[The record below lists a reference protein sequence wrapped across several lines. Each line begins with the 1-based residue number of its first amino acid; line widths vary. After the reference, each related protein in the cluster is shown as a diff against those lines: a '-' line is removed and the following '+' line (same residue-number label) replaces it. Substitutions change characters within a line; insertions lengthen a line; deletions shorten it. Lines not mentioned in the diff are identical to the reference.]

1 MLECIL
7 VGLLVYFFAGAMMY
21 GKALSNP
28 NSKYGN
34 LRDPQ
39 LVEGIR
45 KARLELLLQQQKKLE
60 EPMKKEETE
69 EN

>member
-1 MLECIL
+1 
-7 VGLLVYFFAGAMMY
+7 MY